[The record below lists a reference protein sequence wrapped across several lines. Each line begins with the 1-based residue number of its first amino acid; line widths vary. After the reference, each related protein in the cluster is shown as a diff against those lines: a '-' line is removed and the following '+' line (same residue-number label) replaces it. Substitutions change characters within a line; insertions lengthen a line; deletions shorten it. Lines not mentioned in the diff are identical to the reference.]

1 MLSLHK
7 WHALGH
13 SIRLLHLVSLI
24 RHLLMQI
31 EIVLHVLSR
40 ALTTD
45 RLFEITWFDHF
56 FVRKVLSHS
65 LVLLVAYQTG
75 LSIIISSTGLLRLFV
90 TPRPVFLILVAW
102 SKLFVV
108 LLSPH

>member
-1 MLSLHK
+1 MR
-7 WHALGH
+7 H

-40 ALTTD
+40 TLTTD
-45 RLFEITWFDHF
+45 RLFEITWLDHF
-56 FVRKVLSHS
+56 FVRNVLSHS

-75 LSIIISSTGLLRLFV
+75 LSIIISSTGLLCLFV